1 MKKSKIEAVRKDLAT
16 ISKSAK
22 NIKYEKP
29 NSENILDKESLEK
42 IDKSIEEGVFMLKDG
57 QVVAKLNTKTISGIM
72 STTPKEAKHLILRK
86 FSDADRRKIYNLN
99 GQEEEAIRIN
109 SLQKQLNENL
119 DAINTPEKKELY
131 KYSSNSIQNINTS
144 PEIMERKK
152 LGANEYEKI
161 DKRNKTYKRLS
172 SKIDEEDG
180 RNLEKTFDIHH
191 IKEKATTYADLSTDD
206 ENYMALNKDN
216 HKKKHK

>member
-1 MKKSKIEAVRKDLAT
+1 MKKSKIEVVRKDLAT

-42 IDKSIEEGVFMLKDG
+42 IDKSIEEGVFMLNDG
-57 QVVAKLNTKTISGIM
+57 QVVAKLNTKIISGIM
-72 STTPKEAKHLILRK
+72 CTTPKEAKHLILRK
-86 FSDADRRKIYNLN
+86 FSDADRRKIYNSN

-109 SLQKQLNENL
+109 SLQ
-119 DAINTPEKKELY
+119 KELY

-161 DKRNKTYKRLS
+161 DKRNKTDKRLS

-206 ENYMALNKDN
+206 KNYMALNKDN